1 MKTQNCIETWFL
13 FYSFDINFLTPF
25 VNNSSTQ
32 IKENLQNL

>member
-1 MKTQNCIETWFL
+1 MKTQKCVETWF